1 MEQRFDNN
9 ANIPTTQPDM
19 QQEEATSSTHNIIKP
34 IDIHHSGN
42 KELQLD
48 NSSNDDDEFY
58 VGCMV
63 DPGVTGV
70 ERVDDVPEAMSDFDK
85 AVFFVRPMDPGG
97 LFVNDPSLKQKSF

>member
-34 IDIHHSGN
+34 VDIHHSGN
-42 KELQLD
+42 KELLLET
-48 NSSNDDDEFY
+48 SSNDDDEFY

-63 DPGVTGV
+63 DPRVTGV
-70 ERVDDVPEAMSDFDK
+70 KRVHCLARSH
-85 AVFFVRPMDPGG
+85 VRFG
-97 LFVNDPSLKQKSF
+97 